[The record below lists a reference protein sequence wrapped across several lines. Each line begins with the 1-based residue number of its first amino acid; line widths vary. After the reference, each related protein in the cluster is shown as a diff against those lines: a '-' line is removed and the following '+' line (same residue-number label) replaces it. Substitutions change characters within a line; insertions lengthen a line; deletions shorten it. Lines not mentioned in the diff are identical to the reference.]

1 MVEAY
6 IDDMVVKSKRVSEH
20 LEDLSEVFSVLR
32 NINYVSMHLSALSV
46 LARENFWGI
55 LLHIGG

>member
-1 MVEAY
+1 
-6 IDDMVVKSKRVSEH
+6 MVVKSKRVSEH

-46 LARENFWGI
+46 LTRENFWGI